1 MVETI
6 RVSQEAK
13 LNSSKEIP
21 AKSLER
27 MGEENLKNQKETN
40 IRVIPLALIAL
51 KKRTMSWYNVSNAQ
65 DSFTTPALNYRATK
79 FSYL

>member
-21 AKSLER
+21 TKSLER

-51 KKRTMSWYNVSNAQ
+51 KKRTMS
-65 DSFTTPALNYRATK
+65 
-79 FSYL
+79 